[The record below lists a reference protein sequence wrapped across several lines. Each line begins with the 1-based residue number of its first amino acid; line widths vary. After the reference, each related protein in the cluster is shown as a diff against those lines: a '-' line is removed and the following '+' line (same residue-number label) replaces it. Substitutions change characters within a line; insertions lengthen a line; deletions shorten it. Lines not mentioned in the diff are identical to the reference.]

1 MKLIRIAALLA
12 LFVLGCGLDDFQ
24 TPDGEMGTTTC
35 TTGYTRRAVK
45 VSGHTSW
52 GPSPC
57 RVSQCVQV
65 GRLTAHTQSGCGIL
79 CAPAFIFKAEAGA
92 LPLLACHAEVNNG
105 PWTAP

>member
-1 MKLIRIAALLA
+1 MNFIKIAALLA
-12 LFVLGCGLDDFQ
+12 LAALGCSFDSWQ
-24 TPDGEMGTTTC
+24 MPDGEMGTTTC

-52 GPSPC
+52 GASPC

-65 GRLTAHTQSGCGIL
+65 GRLTAHTVSGGGIL
-79 CAPAFIFKAEAGA
+79 NAPAFIFKAEAGG